1 MNGKVV
7 KEIAKIC
14 GDGNV
19 YTGARALSRYFR
31 DRLSSTD
38 LVLVMPQTPEQISD
52 TVRFC
57 YENEIPVF
65 SVKGRYMEDGT
76 LPSKEGILID
86 LRNMSEI
93 KKIDRENLSA
103 YIYAGVTFAD
113 LKEKLAKEEMK
124 ILYPVS
130 GTTDSVLRSYIDREM
145 LLGSTCN
152 RHLQYSIFHAVLAT
166 GEMWVS
172 GSQQIT
178 EEGHADFREDQGPQM
193 SPFFG
198 ASQDI
203 FGIPFYGVVYTY
215 PIREE
220 RKVVA
225 YSFDN
230 LKDAANLVYKVSRSE
245 WCFEAFLANDRF
257 LSVTFSGGAREN
269 VAQTKKKLKQ
279 WVAVFSF
286 EHHRELVELWDR
298 YTKDAARELGGK
310 EVKGQT
316 LEMIDKALMSPWYFF
331 DRDFYRGR
339 CSRVCGFQY
348 FKNISDVFSTIE
360 EQAAS
365 NGFKSQE
372 IGKIIVPAYFGGSA
386 YCEADIYYNPENNR
400 EADSAIKTVRNSY
413 ESLIED
419 GFFVD
424 RPQGD
429 VAELVFSK
437 TNPAYVRLIKIFKS
451 IVDPK
456 GLMNP
461 DQLIKGV

>member
-166 GEMWVS
+166 GEIWVS

-316 LEMIDKALMSPWYFF
+316 LEMIDKALMSP
-331 DRDFYRGR
+331 
-339 CSRVCGFQY
+339 
-348 FKNISDVFSTIE
+348 
-360 EQAAS
+360 
-365 NGFKSQE
+365 
-372 IGKIIVPAYFGGSA
+372 
-386 YCEADIYYNPENNR
+386 
-400 EADSAIKTVRNSY
+400 
-413 ESLIED
+413 
-419 GFFVD
+419 
-424 RPQGD
+424 
-429 VAELVFSK
+429 
-437 TNPAYVRLIKIFKS
+437 
-451 IVDPK
+451 
-456 GLMNP
+456 
-461 DQLIKGV
+461 